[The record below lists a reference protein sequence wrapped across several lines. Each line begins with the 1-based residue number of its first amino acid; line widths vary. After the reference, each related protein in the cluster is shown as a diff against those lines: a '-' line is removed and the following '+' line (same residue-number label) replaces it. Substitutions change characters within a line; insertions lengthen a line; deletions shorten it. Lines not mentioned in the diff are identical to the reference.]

1 MNAIF
6 EDNASTFF
14 ASYDTE
20 TRKTVRAHLIAMGAT
35 DASAS
40 LIMDVAIH
48 AKNKAI
54 DILAETASTIDGNDM
69 LSTFLTALELT
80 RIDCGRLH
88 NFGVAQAQK
97 NGAVLAHTV
106 GRV

>member
-1 MNAIF
+1 MNDIF
-6 EDNASTFF
+6 EGNASTFF
-14 ASYDTE
+14 VSYDTE
-20 TRKTVRAHLIAMGAT
+20 TRKTVRAQLIAMGAT

-54 DILAETASTIDGNDM
+54 DVLAETASTIDGEGV
-69 LSTFLTALELT
+69 LSTFLMALELT
-80 RIDCGRLH
+80 RIDCDRLH
-88 NFGVAQAQK
+88 NFSVAQAQK
-97 NGAVLAHTV
+97 GGAVLAHTV